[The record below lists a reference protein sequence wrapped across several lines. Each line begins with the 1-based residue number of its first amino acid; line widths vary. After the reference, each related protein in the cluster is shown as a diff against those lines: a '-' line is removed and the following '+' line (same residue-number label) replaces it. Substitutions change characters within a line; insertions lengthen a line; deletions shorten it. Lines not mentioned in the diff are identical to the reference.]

1 MQKTLFS
8 VCLAAFLF
16 AAATAVAQYATV
28 GADQVKAMVT
38 GREKVRLVD
47 VRSLEEY
54 RAGHI
59 PGAIHIPVERIAAEK
74 GRLPKDKAAL
84 IVFYCRGAG

>member
-1 MQKTLFS
+1 MRKTLFS
-8 VCLAAFLF
+8 VVLAAVLF
-16 AAATAVAQYATV
+16 MAAIAVAQYATV

-38 GREKVRLVD
+38 GKDKVRLID

-59 PGAIHIPVERIAAEK
+59 PGAINIPAERITAEK
-74 GRLPKDKAAL
+74 GRLPKDKAAPL
-84 IVFYCRGAG
+84 VFYCRGVG

>member
-1 MQKTLFS
+1 MRKTIYSTGPAVVLF
-8 VCLAAFLF
+8 L
-16 AAATAVAQYATV
+16 AATAAAQFASV

-38 GREKVRLVD
+38 GKEKVRLVD

-59 PGAIHIPVERIAAEK
+59 PGAIHIPAERIAAEK
-74 GRLPKDKAAL
+74 GRLPKDKAAP
-84 IVFYCRGAG
+84 IVFYCRGVG